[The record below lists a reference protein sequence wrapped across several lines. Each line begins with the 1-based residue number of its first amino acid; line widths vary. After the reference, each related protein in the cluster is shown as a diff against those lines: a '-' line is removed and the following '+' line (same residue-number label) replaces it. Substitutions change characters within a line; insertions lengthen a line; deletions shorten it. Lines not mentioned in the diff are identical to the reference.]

1 VSRLRTAAF
10 FALVSAGIAFAAGEV
25 LTRAFHVADRLNGFP
40 RRLFTATDDPH
51 LPYVL
56 TPGID
61 VVARGTRVRVNEL
74 GLRGPS
80 ISARPAPG
88 VHRILALGD
97 SVTFGLGLTVEEAF
111 PALLGSEL
119 GARYE
124 VLNAGVEGYN
134 TEAELAFL
142 RQRGLGLGPEV
153 VVVAFNLND
162 YDDLPVL
169 GPLGIL
175 TRDPAARVPRRS
187 LANVSEFYFLLR
199 WLVAT
204 RGRPWGDPQ
213 VPAAFVPRPGERFS
227 DLDRYISALRKR
239 YYAHPGDDRW
249 QVMVDSLRGLGET
262 VRAAGLRLVVAIL
275 PDGDQVGVPAPD
287 LLPQRKVLG
296 VCAEAG
302 IECLDLYPAF
312 AAAANDGELFLDIM
326 HPNGAGQRLVA
337 RALAERLVGG
347 PRLPDHPQAP

>member
-1 VSRLRTAAF
+1 
-10 FALVSAGIAFAAGEV
+10 
-25 LTRAFHVADRLNGFP
+25 
-40 RRLFTATDDPH
+40 
-51 LPYVL
+51 
-56 TPGID
+56 
-61 VVARGTRVRVNEL
+61 VRVNEH

-80 ISARPAPG
+80 FSARAAPG
-88 VHRILALGD
+88 VQRILALGD
-97 SVTFGLGLTVEEAF
+97 SVTFGMGLPVEEAF
-111 PALLGSEL
+111 PALLARDL

-142 RQRGLGLGPEV
+142 RQRGLALGPEAV
-153 VVVAFNLND
+153 VVGFNLND
-162 YDDLPVL
+162 YDYVPVL

-213 VPAAFVPRPGERFS
+213 VAAAFTPRPGERFS

-239 YYAHPGDDRW
+239 YYAHPGDGRW
-249 QVMVDSLRGLGET
+249 QVMVDSLRGLGKT
-262 VRAAGLRLVVAIL
+262 ARANGLRLVVAIL

-287 LLPQRKVLG
+287 LLPQRKVLA

-302 IECLDLYPAF
+302 LECLDLYPTF
-312 AAAANDGELFLDIM
+312 AAAAPDGELFFDIM
-326 HPNGAGQRLVA
+326 HPNAAGHRLVA
-337 RALAERLVGG
+337 RALAERLV
-347 PRLPDHPQAP
+347 PHP